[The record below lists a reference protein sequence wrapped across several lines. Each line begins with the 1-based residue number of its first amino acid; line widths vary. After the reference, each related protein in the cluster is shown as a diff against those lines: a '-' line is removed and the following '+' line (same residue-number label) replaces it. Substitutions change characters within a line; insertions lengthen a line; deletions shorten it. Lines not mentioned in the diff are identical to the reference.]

1 MSGRI
6 LYALEKIWRHFQDC
20 FKIIG
25 EKSSCIY
32 FLTISGPD
40 YNYFII
46 LLLYCIDASVINVV
60 IEVHFDLSSE
70 KN

>member
-6 LYALEKIWRHFQDC
+6 LYALEKIWRHFQDSL
-20 FKIIG
+20 KIIG